1 MKKSLAF
8 AFVLL
13 LTTAL
18 SAFVAAQATN
28 DDYDRRQGF
37 PSESRIESSQ
47 GQPDTPDV
55 ISHKYVSKGTR
66 MKCIQVEHHPKQEDD
81 GAACVA
87 RLRAYANYTL
97 KFGEVMRAP
106 NDSELYV
113 ECAGDKPT
121 RCTLECGRKQGLRLT
136 GENIQVM
143 LIEER
148 GSIDSAYLLG
158 HALDNF

>member
-13 LTTAL
+13 MTTAL
-18 SAFVAAQATN
+18 SAFVVAQATD

-37 PSESRIESSQ
+37 PPESRIESSQ
-47 GQPDTPDV
+47 GQPDTPDA

-66 MKCIQVEHHPKQEDD
+66 MKCIQVEHRPKQEDD

-87 RLRAYANYTL
+87 RFRGYANYTL
-97 KFGEVMRAP
+97 KFGEVTRAP
-106 NDSELYV
+106 KDSELYV

-121 RCTLECGRKQGLRLT
+121 RCTIGVR
-136 GENIQVM
+136 
-143 LIEER
+143 
-148 GSIDSAYLLG
+148 
-158 HALDNF
+158 